1 MECGG
6 VASSHPSLAICFLFV
21 FQPTTIL
28 VRRTRRQAAGDAGQA
43 TRKRWKGRGSSS
55 TSSGR
60 CGNSSTRPSRHN
72 VDDGLVLSSSGGRP
86 RRRIQVEVLVLAH
99 IRVKGTLRREQR
111 RNCFPQGGLEKG
123 FGTLE
128 DAPPA
133 GNGLAP
139 GSKGIRCRLSCSA
152 ASSVSRRSH
161 LEARIPSQR
170 RLATGAEPN
179 LQTLRRLTS
188 HSGRRSRRS
197 W

>member
-1 MECGG
+1 M
-6 VASSHPSLAICFLFV
+6 
-21 FQPTTIL
+21 
-28 VRRTRRQAAGDAGQA
+28 
-43 TRKRWKGRGSSS
+43 
-55 TSSGR
+55 
-60 CGNSSTRPSRHN
+60 
-72 VDDGLVLSSSGGRP
+72 DDGLVLSSSGGRP

-152 ASSVSRRSH
+152 ASSVNG
-161 LEARIPSQR
+161 AATW
-170 RLATGAEPN
+170 RLGY
-179 LQTLRRLTS
+179 LRKDDWRQELSPTYKL
-188 HSGRRSRRS
+188 
-197 W
+197 

>member
-1 MECGG
+1 MRHRSGTLQPQKPHG
-6 VASSHPSLAICFLFV
+6 RNRQAVLRNQSLKVDF
-21 FQPTTIL
+21 TTIG
-28 VRRTRRQAAGDAGQA
+28 RQARRGGGDKCDGE
-43 TRKRWKGRGSSS
+43 GSS

-60 CGNSSTRPSRHN
+60 CGNSSTTQQAQRGRRLSAI
-72 VDDGLVLSSSGGRP
+72 LVGRTTP
-86 RRRIQVEVLVLAH
+86 RRIQVEVLVLAH